1 MKAELEQESD
11 IERALEASA
20 ASFALS
26 GTKLFRGDFDV
37 ATATR

>member
-20 ASFALS
+20 ASVALS
-26 GTKLFRGDFDV
+26 GTKLFRGGNIEV
-37 ATATR
+37 TATR